1 MTAQDNYKRHIS
13 TLRLAYR
20 KYKKERNRWGA
31 DHILNASFEIS
42 GRKILFINVRYKSD
56 KQSY

>member
-20 KYKKERNRWGA
+20 KYKKERNWWRV

-42 GRKILFINVRYKSD
+42 GRKVLFINVRYKGD
-56 KQSY
+56 K